1 MYCPNCTLIQLSHI
15 SPQEILYKGFYWYKS
30 GITKIM
36 RDGLKDIYKSSLR
49 FIKLK
54 KRDVVLDIGANDG
67 TLLKYFKNKKYITIG
82 CEPAKNLQKEL
93 KKNCDRVINDFWSI
107 ETLNKLLKKN
117 KFNKPKLITA
127 IGMFYD
133 LENPNKFIKDI
144 ALSLDKNGIFIAQL
158 MCLKTM
164 TKQNDLGNI
173 AHEHIEFYSLKSLK
187 YLFEKNGLEI
197 FRIEES

>member
-1 MYCPNCTLIQLSHI
+1 MKHKIKKVNHCLLCKNRKIKKIFSLGNLYVSNFVKKEQINKGVKSPLTLMYCPNFTLIQLSHI

-36 RDGLKDIYKSSLR
+36 RDGLKDIYQSSLR

-54 KRDVVLDIGANDG
+54 NRDVVLDIGANDG

-107 ETLNKLLKKN
+107 
-117 KFNKPKLITA
+117 
-127 IGMFYD
+127 
-133 LENPNKFIKDI
+133 
-144 ALSLDKNGIFIAQL
+144 
-158 MCLKTM
+158 
-164 TKQNDLGNI
+164 
-173 AHEHIEFYSLKSLK
+173 
-187 YLFEKNGLEI
+187 
-197 FRIEES
+197 